1 MTTDPKSPP
10 VVAVEGLPVLPE
22 AVDYWGSPE
31 MQKIERTAR
40 ERDVP
45 KMCLLVQTLTMLSA
59 EIHPR
64 VVIQDVGK
72 GQGNLNMFAAII
84 GHSGAGKSTGSDFAR
99 DLIGRE
105 QTEPIN
111 LSSGEGMLNSFKRYQ
126 NVKVALPN
134 DKGGVLKYETQ
145 KHYIWRNRSC
155 IMQVDEGATMKK
167 VLARQGVTIMG
178 FLNTAW
184 SGGALLTTTATEEST
199 RKIPKNE
206 YRFSG
211 IINVQEGVV
220 DLLIGKDA
228 ANGTTQRFIFA
239 KATFENDHEFPDL
252 DMNVPPITSFDLN
265 ELPELVW
272 VNRDKDDEAGEDII
286 TFIEGPDDPE
296 PKFIMRVT
304 PEIAYEVRTRQR
316 AAMLEN
322 SKHPL
327 DGHMAYSQLKVA
339 ALMALLHSRPYI
351 VHQDWKRAE
360 MVVLESDRVRGIF
373 EKEAARE
380 VIAKAQHAGVINS
393 ISKGSEEKS
402 DVLDVAKTIVRY
414 VREHAGGGACENG
427 CIKKCVR
434 GNVTPAKRQYI
445 ELAFTEAVSRSWL
458 RVEID
463 ESAKVGHTGR
473 HYFPGEKRP

>member
-1 MTTDPKSPP
+1 MTTDPNTPP
-10 VVAVEGLPVLPE
+10 IAAIEGLPTLPE
-22 AVDYWGSPE
+22 EVDYWGSPE
-31 MQKIERTAR
+31 MEKIARTAE
-40 ERDVP
+40 ERDIP

-72 GQGNLNMFAAII
+72 GLGNLNMFAAII

-105 QTEPIN
+105 QSEPIN
-111 LSSGEGMLNSFKRYQ
+111 LSSGEGMLHSFKRNQ
-126 NVKVALPN
+126 TVKVAIPN
-134 DKGGVLKYETQ
+134 DKGGVLKYENQ

-184 SGGALLTTTATEEST
+184 SGGALITTTASEDST

-211 IINVQEGVV
+211 IVNVQEGIV
-220 DLLIGKDA
+220 DLLIGQDA

-252 DMNVPPITSFDLN
+252 DMNIPPITPFDLS

-272 VNRDKDDEAGEDII
+272 VDREKDDEAGEDII
-286 TFIEGPDDPE
+286 TFLEGPDDPE
-296 PKFIMRVT
+296 PPYIMRVT
-304 PEIAYEVRTRQR
+304 KEIAYEVRSRQR
-316 AAMLEN
+316 AAQLEN
-322 SKHPL
+322 TKHPL

-339 ALMALLHSRPYI
+339 ALLALLHGRPYI

-380 VIAKAQHAGVINS
+380 VIAKAQYRGVIDS
-393 ISKGSEEKS
+393 ISEGSKEKN
-402 DVLDVAKTIVRY
+402 DVEDVAKRITKIVRD
-414 VREHAGGGACENG
+414 HSGGGTCTNG

-434 GNVTPAKRQYI
+434 GGVTPTKRQYI
-445 ELAFTEAVSRSWL
+445 ELAFTEAVNRSWL

-463 ESAKVGHTGR
+463 ESAKAGQSGR